1 MREEYRLRVFE
12 NLVLRKVFGPTRD
25 EATGERR
32 RPNDEDLYDLYSSR
46 NIIRMVK
53 SRRMKL
59 AGHVAGVGQEKCI

>member
-1 MREEYRLRVFE
+1 MFE
-12 NLVLRKVFGPTRD
+12 NWVLRKVFGPTTD

-32 RPNDEDLYDLYSSR
+32 RPNEELYDFYSSP

-59 AGHVAGVGQEKCI
+59 AGHVEGMGQEKCIEGFGGQN